1 MLSTVVVVKWVE
13 EHSRTSSVSL
23 LDGDTMINC
32 EFIRSM
38 FFVVADITDFS
49 WIIVDLKHCCIVFRA
64 H

>member
-1 MLSTVVVVKWVE
+1 MLSTVDVIKWIE

-38 FFVVADITDFS
+38 LLLILLISVGLLLI
-49 WIIVDLKHCCIVFRA
+49 
-64 H
+64 